1 MRDVLIACETIKPE
15 IDMILSEA
23 GNRFAEIRWLQSG
36 LHAVTKSLHDELQ
49 KQLDA
54 VEEADHVV
62 LGFGACGNSLAGL
75 TTGRYQTII
84 PHVDDCISLLMGSYE
99 SKRKALDAG
108 STYFLSYGWM
118 QGDFNLARQYADC
131 VGKHGKQIADMV
143 YQQLMGCY
151 KYLGILETGVMDI
164 ESMMK
169 ETAAIADE
177 LSLEQRPLMGDPE
190 LLRSL
195 LTGPWEDERFLCVG
209 SNSVV
214 DMDMLRIP
222 ASS

>member
-15 IDMILSEA
+15 IDNILRET
-23 GNRFAEIRWLQSG
+23 GGRFAEIHWIQSG
-36 LHAVTKSLHDELQ
+36 LHAVTQSLHDELQ
-49 KQLDA
+49 RHLNA
-54 VEEADHVV
+54 VREADHVV

-84 PHVDDCISLLMGSYE
+84 PHVDDCISLLMGSYKNKQKVLE
-99 SKRKALDAG
+99 EG
-108 STYFLSYGWM
+108 PTYFLSYGWM
-118 QGDFNLARQYADC
+118 QGDFNLAEQYRDC
-131 VGKHGKQIADMV
+131 ARKHGKQIADMV

-151 KYLGILETGVMDI
+151 EYLGILETGVMGI
-164 ESMMK
+164 ETMMK
-169 ETAAIADE
+169 ETAAIAEE
-177 LSLEQRPLMGDPE
+177 LSLKQRPLTGDPG

-195 LTGPWEDERFLCVG
+195 LTGPWEDDRFLCIG

-214 DMDMLRIP
+214 DMDVLRLP